1 MIRRSIEKQVE
12 KKPGPFNGKG
22 QIQMAHILN
31 GQEEMSGKGRTFAQV
46 TVFPGSAI
54 GYHVHQGDGETYYIL
69 SGRGKYSDNGTII
82 EVGPGDVPYCAPGE
96 GHSLECLGDE
106 PIQMIAL
113 ILYE

>member
-54 GYHVHQGDGETYYIL
+54 GETV
-69 SGRGKYSDNGTII
+69 RHTIF
-82 EVGPGDVPYCAPGE
+82 
-96 GHSLECLGDE
+96 
-106 PIQMIAL
+106 
-113 ILYE
+113 